1 MNVSKPT
8 PGLPPVF
15 ILVLGVLAV
24 STSSIFIRF
33 AQNDAPSLVIAA
45 YRLTL
50 ASLLLSPIALLGQ
63 RNELFSLSRREIF
76 LAFVS
81 GVFLALHFASFI
93 TSLEYTTVAS
103 SVVLSTSTPLWV
115 ALLAPVILK
124 EPMHRYL
131 FIGMVMALV
140 GSTIVGLSD
149 ACALGA
155 NGISCPPL
163 KNFLGD
169 QSLFG
174 NLMALLAA
182 RMAVGYILIGRR
194 LRSKI
199 SLISYVFL
207 VYGIAALVLLLV
219 MFLAGQSPLGYPSQT
234 YLWLVLLALVPQL
247 LGHSSYNWALRH
259 LSAIYVSVAIIGEP
273 VGSTI
278 LAYFLLEET
287 PSTLEIFGAIL
298 ILVGIYLASHSP
310 VPREIPMTF
319 SKGANR
325 LSD

>member
-1 MNVSKPT
+1 MNVSKSAPWI
-8 PGLPPVF
+8 PPVF

-63 RNELFSLSRREIF
+63 RNELFSLSRREMF

-131 FIGMVMALV
+131 FIGMVMTLA
-140 GSTIVGLSD
+140 GSTIVGISD
-149 ACALGA
+149 ACTLGA
-155 NGISCPPL
+155 NGVNCPPL

-182 RMAVGYILIGRR
+182 WMAVGYIMIGRR

-199 SLISYVFL
+199 SLISYIFL

-219 MFLAGQSPLGYPSQT
+219 MFLAGQRPLGYPSQT

-259 LSAIYVSVAIIGEP
+259 LSATYVSVAIIGEP

-287 PSTLEIFGAIL
+287 PSTLKIFGAIL

-310 VPREIPMTF
+310 VPRKIPMAF